1 MPTLVKMINF
11 KQTEKE
17 FLIMMMM
24 MTFLVIRK
32 KLNEKNKSKL
42 FDNLFN
48 WIEKQK
54 ERNLAKKQ

>member
-1 MPTLVKMINF
+1 
-11 KQTEKE
+11 
-17 FLIMMMM
+17 M

-32 KLNEKNKSKL
+32 KLNEKNKSKH

-54 ERNLAKKQ
+54 ERNLAKK